1 MNKIIF
7 IHGEWGIEVKP
18 KWKRNLLI
26 MCISV
31 IIIVLVGLAAG
42 WLFTEK
48 ERREARNVQI
58 GEVDFKQLHAG
69 NYVGEYAGG
78 MYKWRANTVQVTIAA
93 QKVTAIKLL
102 EHAENQPA
110 ASTEELFGRVI
121 QAQSLQVDSISGATL
136 TSKAYLKAIEDA
148 LDQAQR

>member
-1 MNKIIF
+1 M
-7 IHGEWGIEVKP
+7 KP

-69 NYVGEYAGG
+69 NMLVNTQAGCING
-78 MYKWRANTVQVTIAA
+78 
-93 QKVTAIKLL
+93 
-102 EHAENQPA
+102 
-110 ASTEELFGRVI
+110 GRI
-121 QAQSLQVDSISGATL
+121 
-136 TSKAYLKAIEDA
+136 
-148 LDQAQR
+148 RFR